1 MRICSR
7 STWCSARFRDEQQ
20 NMSQTSLSLVFVY
33 SQDFMER
40 VIRNLINDPCFC
52 QSCGLYCESCKYDLY
67 SFVRNVR
74 AAIQLPPPSELPA
87 FIDNPEEYMPRKL
100 PKADI
105 CLASGLHKDLLL
117 ELPQHLKTAGI
128 KALIAPIEDWQ
139 EVPMGI
145 RKQLEDRCRELGL
158 ECALPKPFCTLEPE
172 RDKPTIARFIEE
184 TKVGRPVLEISTMKI
199 GKDEVIEYAAVR
211 RSAPCGSTWYVA
223 RKLAGVST
231 EKDVLYDAIA
241 KAHHSYPCT
250 ATMVTDPETK
260 EPILHIGGF
269 TIREEVEKALE
280 KDRARKL
287 KEKNSV

>member
-1 MRICSR
+1 
-7 STWCSARFRDEQQ
+7 
-20 NMSQTSLSLVFVY
+20 MSQASSKEGVSLIFVY

-52 QSCGLYCESCKYDLY
+52 QSCGLYCDSCKYGLY
-67 SFVRNVR
+67 SLMRNVR
-74 AAIQLPPPSELPA
+74 AAIQLPAPSELPT

-117 ELPQHLKTAGI
+117 ELPQHIKKAEI

-145 RKQLEDRCRELGL
+145 RKQLDEKCRELGL
-158 ECALPKPFCTLEPE
+158 ECAFPKPFCTLEPE
-172 RDKPTIARFIEE
+172 KEKPAIARFIEE
-184 TKVGRPVLEISTMKI
+184 TKVGRPWLEISTMKI
-199 GKDEVIEYAAVR
+199 GKNEVIEYAAVR
-211 RSAPCGSTWYVA
+211 RSAPCGSTWYIA

-231 EKDVLYDAIA
+231 KKEVLYDAIA

-250 ATMVTDPETK
+250 ATMVTDPEMK

-269 TIREEVEKALE
+269 TIREEVDKALE
-280 KDRARKL
+280 KEEARKL
-287 KEKNSV
+287 KEKNTA

>member
-1 MRICSR
+1 
-7 STWCSARFRDEQQ
+7 
-20 NMSQTSLSLVFVY
+20 MSQASGKEGVSLVFVY
-33 SQDFMER
+33 SKDFMER

-52 QSCGLYCESCKYDLY
+52 QSCGLYCESCKYNVY

-74 AAIQLPPPSELPA
+74 AAIQLPDPSELPA

-117 ELPQHLKTAGI
+117 ELPQHIKNAGI

-145 RKQLEDRCRELGL
+145 RKQLEEKCRELEL
-158 ECALPKPFCTLEPE
+158 ECAFPKPFCTLEPE
-172 RDKPTIARFIEE
+172 KDKPTISRFIEE
-184 TKVGRPVLEISTMKI
+184 TKVGRPLLEISTMKI

-211 RSAPCGSTWYVA
+211 RSAPCGSTWYIA
-223 RKLAGVST
+223 RKLAGVSN
-231 EKDVLYDAIA
+231 KQDVLYDAIA

-250 ATMVTDPETK
+250 ATMVSDPETK

-280 KDRARKL
+280 KDKARKL
-287 KEKNSV
+287 KEKNAA

>member
-1 MRICSR
+1 MRQASR
-7 STWCSARFRDEQQ
+7 KEG
-20 NMSQTSLSLVFVY
+20 LSLVFVY
-33 SQDFMER
+33 SKDFMER

-52 QSCGLYCESCKYDLY
+52 QSCGLYCESCKYYVY

-74 AAIQLPPPSELPA
+74 AAIQLPDPAELPA

-100 PKADI
+100 PKANI

-117 ELPQHLKTAGI
+117 ELPQHIKNAGI
-128 KALIAPIEDWQ
+128 KALIAPVEDWQ

-145 RKQLEDRCRELGL
+145 RKQLEEKCQELGI
-158 ECALPKPFCTLEPE
+158 EAAFPKPFCSLEPE
-172 RDKPTIARFIEE
+172 KDKPSIASFIEE
-184 TKVGRPVLEISTMKI
+184 TNVGRPLLEISTMKI

-211 RSAPCGSTWYVA
+211 RSAPCGSTWYIA

-231 EKDVLYDAIA
+231 KKDVLYDAIA

-269 TIREEVEKALE
+269 NIREEVEKALE
-280 KDRARKL
+280 KDKTQKL
-287 KEKNSV
+287 KEKNAS

>member
-1 MRICSR
+1 
-7 STWCSARFRDEQQ
+7 
-20 NMSQTSLSLVFVY
+20 MSQKSDKEGISLVFVY

-52 QSCGLYCESCKYDLY
+52 QSCGLYCDSCKYNVY

-74 AAIQLPPPSELPA
+74 AAIQLPAPSDLPA

-117 ELPQHLKTAGI
+117 ELPQHIKNAGI

-145 RKQLEDRCRELGL
+145 RKQLAEKCRELGL
-158 ECALPKPFCTLEPE
+158 ECAFPKPFCTLEPE
-172 RDKPTIARFIEE
+172 KDKPTIARFIKE
-184 TKVGRPVLEISTMKI
+184 TKVGRPLLEISTTKI
-199 GKDEVIEYAAVR
+199 GNDEVIEYAAVI
-211 RSAPCGSTWYVA
+211 RSAPCGSTWYIA

-231 EKDVLYDAIA
+231 KQDVLYDAIA

-269 TIREEVEKALE
+269 TIREEVDKALE
-280 KDRARKL
+280 KEKARKL
-287 KEKNSV
+287 KEKNAA